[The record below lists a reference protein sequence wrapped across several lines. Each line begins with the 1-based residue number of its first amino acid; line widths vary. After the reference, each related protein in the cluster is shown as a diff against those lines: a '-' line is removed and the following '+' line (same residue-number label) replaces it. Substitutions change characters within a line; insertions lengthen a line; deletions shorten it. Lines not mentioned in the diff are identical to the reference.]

1 MNRTMKRL
9 FTPAAL
15 FALLALAAAP
25 ALAQVA
31 VRDAWVRATVP
42 GQKSTGAFLQ
52 ITDAAGGRIVE
63 ARSPVAG
70 VVELHQMAMEGT
82 TMRMRAVAAIDLP
95 AGRTVELKPG
105 GLHVMLMDLKQPLAA
120 GDSVALTL
128 VVEGK
133 GARRE
138 TVEVKATVR
147 APDAAAARP

>member
-133 GARRE
+133 SARRE